1 MGILKDILDTAVEVG
16 LETPASILKEG
27 IKTIFGDD

>member
-1 MGILKDILDTAVEVG
+1 MGILKDILDTAVEIG
-16 LETPASILKEG
+16 SETPASILKDG